1 MKQTLK
7 TMAILLCAV
16 AMVMMTS
23 CSKET
28 SYQNRIVG
36 KWKLTKMTTL
46 WDGQVYT
53 GPDSAFDD
61 LWEPIEFKSNG
72 LCIINYDFI
81 PKSNYDQV
89 GGQYR
94 IENDEISIF
103 VGAGRFSWKI
113 LELTNSSFV
122 CQQYY
127 PYYQDGDGRKFE
139 FTKVN

>member
-1 MKQTLK
+1 MKQTIK
-7 TMAILLCAV
+7 TMALLLCAV

-36 KWKLTKMTTL
+36 KWQLTKMTTL

-61 LWEPIEFKSNG
+61 RWEPIEFKSNG
-72 LCIINYDFI
+72 MCTFGVSFL
-81 PKSNYDQV
+81 PKSNSEM
-89 GGQYR
+89 GGQYS
-94 IENDEISIF
+94 IENDEITIL
-103 VGAGRFSWKI
+103 AGYSKFSWKI
-113 LELTNSSFV
+113 LELTNSSLV

>member
-36 KWKLTKMTTL
+36 KWQLTKITKH
-46 WDGQVYT
+46 GEVFT
-53 GPDSAFDD
+53 GPQSASDD
-61 LWEPIEFKSNG
+61 RWEPIEFKSNG
-72 LCIINYDFI
+72 TCIFGYRFV
-81 PKSNYDQV
+81 PKSNYDQTRA
-89 GGQYR
+89 QYT
-94 IENDEISIF
+94 IDDDEITVSPF
-103 VGAGRFSWKI
+103 FWWKI
-113 LELTNSSFV
+113 LELTNSSLV
-122 CQQYY
+122 CQECYGGGY
-127 PYYQDGDGRKFE
+127 SNSNCKYE

>member
-36 KWKLTKMTTL
+36 KWKLTKMTSL
-46 WDGQVYT
+46 LDGQVYT
-53 GPDSAFDD
+53 GPGYASDD
-61 LWEPIEFKSNG
+61 KWEPIEFKPNG
-72 LCIINYDFI
+72 TCIFSHLFV
-81 PKSNYDQV
+81 PKSNYEQIRA
-89 GGQYR
+89 QYT
-94 IENDEISIF
+94 IDDDEITATPYF
-103 VGAGRFSWKI
+103 WWKI
-113 LELTNSSFV
+113 LELTNSSLV
-122 CQQYY
+122 CQECYG
-127 PYYQDGDGRKFE
+127 DGDPSYGNCKYE

>member
-28 SYQNRIVG
+28 NYQNRIVG
-36 KWKLTKMTTL
+36 KWKLTKMTIL

-61 LWEPIEFKSNG
+61 RWEPIEFKSNG
-72 LCIINYDFI
+72 MCTFGVRFL
-81 PKSNYDQV
+81 PKSNSEI
-89 GGQYR
+89 GGQYS
-94 IENDEISIF
+94 IENDEITIL
-103 VGAGRFSWKI
+103 AGYSKFSWKI
-113 LELTNSSFV
+113 LELTNSSLV
-122 CQQYY
+122 CQEYY

>member
-36 KWKLTKMTTL
+36 KWKLTKMTSL
-46 WDGQVYT
+46 LDGQIYT
-53 GPDSAFDD
+53 GPGSASDSR
-61 LWEPIEFKSNG
+61 WEPIEFKSNG
-72 LCIINYDFI
+72 TCIFGHRFV
-81 PKSNYDQV
+81 PKSNYEQLRA
-89 GGQYR
+89 QYT
-94 IENDEISIF
+94 IDDDEITATPYF
-103 VGAGRFSWKI
+103 WWKI
-113 LELTNSSFV
+113 LELTNSRLV
-122 CQQYY
+122 CQECYG
-127 PYYQDGDGRKFE
+127 DGDPGYGNFKYE

>member
-7 TMAILLCAV
+7 TMALLLCAV

-53 GPDSAFDD
+53 GPSSASDD

-72 LCIINYDFI
+72 TCIFSHLFV
-81 PKSNYDQV
+81 PKSNYEQIRA
-89 GGQYR
+89 QYT
-94 IENDEISIF
+94 IDDDEITATPYF
-103 VGAGRFSWKI
+103 WWKI
-113 LELTNSSFV
+113 LELTNSSLV
-122 CQQYY
+122 CQECYGGGY
-127 PYYQDGDGRKFE
+127 SNSNKKYE

>member
-36 KWKLTKMTTL
+36 KWKLTKLT
-46 WDGQVYT
+46 WHGDVYT
-53 GPDSAFDD
+53 GPSSAFDD
-61 LWEPIEFKSNG
+61 RWEPIEFKSNG
-72 LCIINYDFI
+72 MCTFGVRFL
-81 PKSNYDQV
+81 PKSNSEI
-89 GGQYR
+89 GGQYS
-94 IENDEISIF
+94 IENDEITIL
-103 VGAGRFSWKI
+103 AGYSKFSWKI
-113 LELTNSSFV
+113 LELTNSSLV
-122 CQQYY
+122 CQEYY
-127 PYYQDGDGRKFE
+127 PYFQDGDGSKFE